1 MWIQPWRDTI
11 NPSNSYR
18 TLFISVISEVKNKM
32 TKSINKKIQGVAS
45 KFLKNDKAQMGGVGT
60 LYAVFFA
67 AIVVLAIIIIF
78 TFIPG
83 IGSTVEQ
90 STPAAP
96 AYCTNATSAATCAA
110 SQVPGGQWNSSD
122 TNNPNAA
129 ALKTSSGA
137 AIWTSTSGMLK
148 VAMIIGIVVIILGS
162 LFAIFAA
169 RKAEQGGGGGGGGM

>member
-1 MWIQPWRDTI
+1 
-11 NPSNSYR
+11 
-18 TLFISVISEVKNKM
+18 M
-32 TKSINKKIQGVAS
+32 TKSITKKAIAFGK
-45 KFLKNDKAQMGGVGT
+45 KFLKNEDAQMGGVGT

-96 AYCTNATSAATCAA
+96 AYGK
-110 SQVPGGQWNSSD
+110 PGGAWNASD
-122 TNNPNAA
+122 AANPNAA
-129 ALKTSSGA
+129 ALQTSSGA

-169 RKAEQGGGGGGGGM
+169 RRAEAGGGGGGGPM

>member
-1 MWIQPWRDTI
+1 
-11 NPSNSYR
+11 
-18 TLFISVISEVKNKM
+18 M
-32 TKSINKKIQGVAS
+32 TKSITKKTIEMGK
-45 KFLKNDKAQMGGVGT
+45 KFLDNSEAQMGGVGT

-96 AYCTNATSAATCAA
+96 AYGK
-110 SQVPGGQWNSSD
+110 PGGAWNSSD
-122 TNNPNAA
+122 TANPNAE

-148 VAMIIGIVVIILGS
+148 VAIIIGIVVIILGS

-169 RKAEQGGGGGGGGM
+169 RKADESGRSGGPM

>member
-1 MWIQPWRDTI
+1 
-11 NPSNSYR
+11 
-18 TLFISVISEVKNKM
+18 M
-32 TKSINKKIQGVAS
+32 TKSITKKAIEMG
-45 KFLKNDKAQMGGVGT
+45 KKMLKNEDAQMGGVGT

-96 AYCTNATSAATCAA
+96 AYG
-110 SQVPGGQWNSSD
+110 QPGGDWNASD
-122 TNNPNAA
+122 TANPNAE

-169 RKAEQGGGGGGGGM
+169 RREGPQGGGGGPM

>member
-1 MWIQPWRDTI
+1 
-11 NPSNSYR
+11 
-18 TLFISVISEVKNKM
+18 
-32 TKSINKKIQGVAS
+32 
-45 KFLKNDKAQMGGVGT
+45 MGGVGT

-90 STPAAP
+90 STPASP
-96 AYCTNATSAATCAA
+96 AYCTNTTNATTCAA
-110 SQVPGGQWNSSD
+110 SLVRGGVWNATD
-122 TNNPNAA
+122 TNNPNQA
-129 ALKTSSGA
+129 ALATSSGA

-162 LFAIFAA
+162 LFAIF
-169 RKAEQGGGGGGGGM
+169 RTRRQEGGGGGM

>member
-1 MWIQPWRDTI
+1 
-11 NPSNSYR
+11 
-18 TLFISVISEVKNKM
+18 M
-32 TKSINKKIQGVAS
+32 TKSVTKKIQCVAS
-45 KFLKNDKAQMGGVGT
+45 KFLKNEKAQMGGVGT

-96 AYCTNATSAATCAA
+96 AYCTNTTNPTVCAA
-110 SQVPGGQWNSSD
+110 SQIPGGEWNASD
-122 TNNPNAA
+122 TNNPNSE

-169 RKAEQGGGGGGGGM
+169 RRAEQQGGGGGPM

>member
-1 MWIQPWRDTI
+1 
-11 NPSNSYR
+11 
-18 TLFISVISEVKNKM
+18 M
-32 TKSINKKIQGVAS
+32 TKSMNKKVQSIAS
-45 KFLKNDKAQMGGVGT
+45 KFMKNSDAQMGGVST

-96 AYCTNATSAATCAA
+96 AYCTNGTNPTVCAA
-110 SQVPGGQWNSSD
+110 SLISGGEWNASD
-122 TNNPNAA
+122 SNNPNAA

-169 RKAEQGGGGGGGGM
+169 RRAEQAGGGGGGM